1 MNDIDLT
8 EATIEGGEYYNDG
21 AGWTP
26 IGTESTPFKGIFDG
40 NGHQIIGMNISN
52 RVGLV
57 GLFGASESATILDLG
72 IVDSSIKVS
81 NSSTSSSYYGGI
93 VGKAL
98 DSTIEKVYSRVDM
111 AISIT
116 SNSQWS
122 SITDICRWS
131 CRLYVKYNNQG

>member
-1 MNDIDLT
+1 
-8 EATIEGGEYYNDG
+8 
-21 AGWTP
+21 
-26 IGTESTPFKGIFDG
+26 
-40 NGHQIIGMNISN
+40 MNISN
-52 RVGLV
+52 RVGSV
-57 GLFGASESATILDLG
+57 GLFGASKNATILDLG
-72 IVDSSIKVS
+72 ILDSSIKVS

-122 SITDICRWS
+122 SITTYAGGVAGYMSNTTIKDSFTYGNQSIKSRS
-131 CRLYVKYNNQG
+131 NFYTSRSSIAAGSISGYGEVVLHRLILVIV